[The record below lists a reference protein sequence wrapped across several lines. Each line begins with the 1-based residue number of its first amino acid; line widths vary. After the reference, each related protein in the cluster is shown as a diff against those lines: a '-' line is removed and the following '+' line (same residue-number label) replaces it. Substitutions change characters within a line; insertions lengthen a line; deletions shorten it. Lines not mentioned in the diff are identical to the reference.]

1 MGGSEPS
8 PDLSI
13 ANPQFRHAMSLA
25 FLPPIS
31 RRLFAVALVW
41 CFMSAVTWADDKA
54 VKTLAETPIFAFGG
68 IGYAGITSQG
78 ENAFRN
84 VLASDSAAADFL
96 RVVKIGNPQA
106 QCYGLIGL
114 RLKDRAAYD
123 EQVKHFVT
131 SRKEVQTCAGC
142 MMSKQLILSVVA
154 NIRNGAFDK
163 QAEARRSRR

>member
-1 MGGSEPS
+1 M
-8 PDLSI
+8 L
-13 ANPQFRHAMSLA
+13 
-25 FLPPIS
+25 
-31 RRLFAVALVW
+31 RRLFAIAFVW
-41 CFMSAVTWADDKA
+41 CLTNAATRADDKA
-54 VKTLAETPIFAFGG
+54 VKALAETPVFAFGG

-78 ENAFRN
+78 EVAFRN
-84 VLASDSAAADFL
+84 VLASNSAAADFL
-96 RVVKIGNPQA
+96 QVVKTGNPQA

-142 MMSKQLILSVVA
+142 SMSKQMMLSVVA

-163 QAEARRSRR
+163 QAEARPSRR